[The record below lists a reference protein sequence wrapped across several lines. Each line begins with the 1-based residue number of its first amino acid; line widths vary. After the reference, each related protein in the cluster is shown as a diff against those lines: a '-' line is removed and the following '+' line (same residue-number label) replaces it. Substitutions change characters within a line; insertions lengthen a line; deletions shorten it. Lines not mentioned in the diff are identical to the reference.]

1 MKDNKIWKILL
12 NWDLLIANIVLVVL
26 ILSTFGGVIFR
37 YILNN
42 PIDWMEEVQMMAIVW
57 VVFLGAGAA
66 FREGGHV
73 AVEIIVELFTKSVQK
88 LIRVLTGIL
97 VIAVLAALCYLSAQ
111 YVEVAYFSGRC
122 SGILRVPYY
131 QVYGIIPVSCA
142 WMILS
147 YLYGEFHLKKD
158 EEEQK

>member
-1 MKDNKIWKILL
+1 
-12 NWDLLIANIVLVVL
+12 
-26 ILSTFGGVIFR
+26 
-37 YILNN
+37 
-42 PIDWMEEVQMMAIVW
+42 
-57 VVFLGAGAA
+57 
-66 FREGGHV
+66 
-73 AVEIIVELFTKSVQK
+73 
-88 LIRVLTGIL
+88 
-97 VIAVLAALCYLSAQ
+97 
-111 YVEVAYFSGRC
+111 VEVAYISGRC